1 MQKKT
6 FIITSAVFLASILFG
21 VTIAAPFIFTVLLPS
36 FGVIQ
41 PGYNLSFQPNEINWG
56 NVTVGDSV
64 TRNTTITNN
73 GRDIA
78 SLNMTYGNQT
88 ANLLNYTLT
97 WDAESEPLPNGYYI
111 IANFTLTIYEANI
124 TTSEA
129 FTLDIWISDKG

>member
-6 FIITSAVFLASILFG
+6 LILMAIMLAAGILIG
-21 VTIAAPFIFTVLLPS
+21 NLIAGPLFTLLIPS
-36 FGVIQ
+36 FGTVTLPIDVSCN
-41 PGYNLSFQPNEINWG
+41 PSSINWG

-78 SLNMTYGNQT
+78 SLNMTSGNQT
-88 ANLLNYTLT
+88 VNILNYTLT
-97 WDAESEPLPNGYYI
+97 WDAEFESLPNGYYI

-124 TTSEA
+124 TASEA
-129 FTLDIWISDKG
+129 FTLDIWINDKG